1 MNCFL
6 IVFPHTLSVRVA
18 VVLVLELVLVLVNV
32 WSITSSNEERS
43 GQCIESERQALL
55 GFKKGLVDRDNRL
68 SSCCTWKGIRCDNL
82 SQTHHIVVLNLGS
95 NYLHGEIGPSLIE
108 LKQLRHL
115 DLSFTIIP
123 KFIGSLTRLRYLYLD
138 YNPFIGAIPSRLG
151 NLTRLHSL
159 YLGCEGQ
166 LKADNLK
173 WLSRLTS
180 LRDYS
185 LWGIDLSKAIDWF
198 QSIKAAPSLLSLAI
212 EFCQLPQVDLLSPS
226 NKNSSDSLT
235 NLFVFDSSIHPTT
248 VPSLFNVSINLVN
261 LTLYFS
267 NVRGP
272 IPNSFK
278 NMRNLE
284 KIYLRGIGFEGEI
297 PNSLRNLCTLKQLS
311 LIGNIF
317 NTTLHDFL
325 EWLSGGCTKDSLEI
339 LDLSS
344 NQLRGSIPEMNSFPI
359 FLRELRIGDNLMKGP
374 LPSLSKLPYLRALDV
389 SSNSLSGLISE
400 VHFHNL
406 SNLEKLHL
414 SSNSLA
420 IKFNYTWI
428 PPFQLTSIGLS
439 SCKLGPNEIHYLV
452 LSHNEIKD
460 TIPMN

>member
-1 MNCFL
+1 M
-6 IVFPHTLSVRVA
+6 RVA
-18 VVLVLELVLVLVNV
+18 VVLVLVLVLVHV

-68 SSCCTWKGIRCDNL
+68 SSWTSSRRDCCTWEGIRCDNL
-82 SQTHHIVVLNLGS
+82 TQTHHIVVLNLRT
-95 NYLHGEIGPSLIE
+95 NDLDGEIGPSLIE

-115 DLSFTIIP
+115 DLSSNSFTIIP
-123 KFIGSLTRLRYLYLD
+123 KFIGSLTRLRYLNLL
-138 YNPFIGAIPSRLG
+138 YNPFIGAIPSHLG

-159 YLGCEGQ
+159 YLGSKGQ

-180 LRDYS
+180 LRHYRIS
-185 LWGIDLSKAIDWF
+185 RIDLSKAIDWF
-198 QSIKAAPSLLSLAI
+198 QSIKAAPSLLSLTLYS
-212 EFCQLPQVDLLSPS
+212 CRLPQVDLLSPS

-235 NLFVFDSSIHPTT
+235 NLFVSDSSIHPTT
-248 VPSLFNVSINLVN
+248 VPWLFNVSINLVN
-261 LTLYFS
+261 LTLYYS
-267 NVRGP
+267 NDGGP
-272 IPNSFK
+272 IPNSFE

-284 KIYLRGIGFEGEI
+284 KIDLLGNGFEGEI
-297 PNSLRNLCTLKQLS
+297 PNSLRNLCTLKPLS
-311 LIGNIF
+311 LMLNIF

-339 LDLSS
+339 LDLRS

-359 FLRELRIGDNLMKGP
+359 FLRELRISRNLLKGP
-374 LPSLSKLPYLRALDV
+374 LPSLSNMPYLRKLDV

-406 SNLEKLHL
+406 SNLEVR
-414 SSNSLA
+414 S
-420 IKFNYTWI
+420 F
-428 PPFQLTSIGLS
+428 
-439 SCKLGPNEIHYLV
+439 LV
-452 LSHNEIKD
+452 G
-460 TIPMN
+460 